1 MSHID
6 KFSLSSK
13 PTSIM
18 REGNKDKR
26 PVNDTGSSIIV
37 SKESLLA
44 KVKRKLNKEEKFVK
58 IE

>member
-1 MSHID
+1 MRDID
-6 KFSLSSK
+6 KFSTSSE

-18 REGNKDKR
+18 REGKKDKR

-37 SKESLLA
+37 PKESFLA